1 MNVYVESNFVLELAL
16 RQAQSE
22 SCQTLVDY
30 AANGQIALVVP
41 AYSLAEPYD
50 TITRR
55 RKERAQVKRDV
66 DSALSQLQRTS
77 AYSDEID
84 RLRDLTNL
92 LISSAN
98 DEKLHLESAITQ
110 LAEVS
115 EVIALVPE
123 IILESLKRQE
133 DFDFSPQDALVYASV
148 VSHLKGSGSEGQN
161 CFLNRDARDF
171 EDQNVVDE
179 LSNWGCRLLTDFDD
193 GLDFVRSQ
201 VASSAPSEGNA

>member
-16 RQAQSE
+16 QQAQSE
-22 SCQTLVDY
+22 SCRTLVDY

-50 TITRR
+50 TIIRR
-55 RKERAQVKRDV
+55 RKERAQVKQEV
-66 DSALSQLQRTS
+66 DTALSQLQRTS
-77 AYSDEID
+77 AYSDEIGQ
-84 RLRDLTNL
+84 LRNLTNL

-98 DEKLHLESAITQ
+98 DEKLHLESAIIQ
-110 LAEVS
+110 LVEVS
-115 EVIALVPE
+115 EVIPLIPE

-133 DFDFSPQDALVYASV
+133 DFDFSPQDAFVYASV
-148 VSHLKGSGSEGQN
+148 VSHLKESGGAGRH

-179 LSNWGCRLLTDFDD
+179 LSNWGCKLLTNFDH

-201 VASSAPSEGNA
+201 VAPAPSEENA